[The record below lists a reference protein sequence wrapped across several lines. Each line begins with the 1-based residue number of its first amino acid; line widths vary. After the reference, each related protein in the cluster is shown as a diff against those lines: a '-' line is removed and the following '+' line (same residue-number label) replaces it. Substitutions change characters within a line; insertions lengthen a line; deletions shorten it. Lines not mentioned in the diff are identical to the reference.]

1 MRRWTGSRGR
11 WDEALSLYAS
21 IWTYYATTKVP
32 RMSEPR
38 RDAKW
43 WGWGNPAVEPPL
55 DEDALAVLR
64 ERIGELEPWPLA
76 RSLEE
81 FELPEAEQPPRALVE
96 AVGEG
101 CVSASQED
109 RLRHATGRGYADLAR
124 LRNGRL
130 EAAPDAVVTPAD
142 AMALRRVIDVCAAEG
157 VAIVP
162 FGGGTSVVGGIEPVR
177 GRHPRLISLDLRR
190 LQEVAIDRRSLTA
203 RLGAGLRGPE
213 AEAALAREGLTLGHF
228 PQSFEYATIGG
239 FAATRSAGQASSGY
253 GRFDELVSSVRLLAP
268 AGDLS
273 TRETPHNA
281 AGPALRELVIGSEGV
296 LGVIP
301 DVTVRVRPVPAACR
315 YEAWM
320 AESFEAGAEIVR
332 ALAQG
337 PGLPAIIRV
346 SDEEETEG
354 TLALSG
360 PRGLSGSL
368 FDRYLGIRGRRGGAL
383 VIVGYE
389 GDEESVA
396 RRRALTVRILRGG
409 GAAYL
414 GQAAGRAWEHSRFQG
429 PYLRDTLME
438 MGAMVETLETAHS
451 WSRFGALHEGVAAA
465 IRDALAQ
472 EGTPGLVFCHL
483 SHAYADGA
491 SLYFTFISRAR
502 RGAELEQ
509 WAAVKRAACEAIVA
523 HGGTITHHH
532 AVGRDHA
539 PYMEAEVG
547 RTGLEA
553 LRALKERL
561 DPTGIMNP
569 GKLLPD

>member
-1 MRRWTGSRGR
+1 V
-11 WDEALSLYAS
+11 
-21 IWTYYATTKVP
+21 I
-32 RMSEPR
+32 PR

-43 WGWGNPAVEPPL
+43 WGWGDPANEPEL
-55 DEDALAVLR
+55 DAEALAVLR

-81 FELPEAEQPPRALVE
+81 FELPAAEALPQALAE
-96 AVGEG
+96 AVGEENAFTG
-101 CVSASQED
+101 AED
-109 RLRHATGRGYADLAR
+109 RLRHAIGRGYADLAR
-124 LRNGRL
+124 LRNGAL
-130 EAAPDAVVTPAD
+130 AAAPDAVVMPRSAS
-142 AMALRRVIDVCAAEG
+142 ALQRILEVAAAEG

-162 FGGGTSVVGGIEPVR
+162 FGGGTSVVGGVEPLR
-177 GRHPRLISLDLRR
+177 DNHDRLISLDLGALRDVVVD
-190 LQEVAIDRRSLTA
+190 ERSLTA

-213 AEAALAREGLTLGHF
+213 AEAALGRFGLTLGHF

-253 GRFDELVSSVRLLAP
+253 GRFDALVSSVRMLAP
-268 AGDLS
+268 AGEIS
-273 TRETPHNA
+273 TLETPHTA
-281 AGPALRELVIGSEGV
+281 AGPALREVVIGSEGV

-301 DVTVRVRPVPAACR
+301 DVTVRVRPAPAVRR
-315 YEAWM
+315 YEAWI

-332 ALAQG
+332 GLAQG
-337 PGLPAIIRV
+337 PGLPEIIRV

-354 TLALSG
+354 TLALNG
-360 PRGLSGSL
+360 PRGLGGRL
-368 FDRYLGIRGRRGGAL
+368 FDGYLGLRGRRGGAL
-383 VIVGYE
+383 MIVGFE

-396 RRRALTVRILRGG
+396 RRRALTVRALRAG

-414 GQAAGRAWEHSRFQG
+414 GQSAGSSWEHGRYQG
-429 PYLRDTLME
+429 PYLRDTLMG
-438 MGAMVETLETAHS
+438 MGAMVETLETSHA
-451 WSRFGALHEGVAAA
+451 WSRYHELHGAVGEAIRGALEE
-465 IRDALAQ
+465 

-502 RGAELEQ
+502 RGDEIEQ

-547 RTGLEA
+547 ETGLEM
-553 LRALKERL
+553 LRALKEQL
-561 DPTGIMNP
+561 DPTGVMNP
-569 GKLLPD
+569 GKLLPDS

>member
-1 MRRWTGSRGR
+1 MT
-11 WDEALSLYAS
+11 
-21 IWTYYATTKVP
+21 
-32 RMSEPR
+32 PR

-43 WGWGNPAVEPPL
+43 WGWGDPTVEPSL
-55 DEDALAVLR
+55 DDEALGVLR
-64 ERIGELEPWPLA
+64 ERIGELQPWPLA
-76 RSLEE
+76 RTLED
-81 FELPEAEQPPRALVE
+81 FELPPAETLPRALVD

-101 CVSASQED
+101 NVFTADED

-124 LRNGRL
+124 LRNGAL
-130 EAAPDAVVTPAD
+130 AAAPDAVMMPSD
-142 AMALRRVIDVCAAEG
+142 AEALRRVIAVCAAEG
-157 VAIVP
+157 IAIVP
-162 FGGGTSVVGGIEPVR
+162 FGGGTSVVGGVEPLR
-177 GRHPRLISLDLRR
+177 GGHSRLISLDLGALRA
-190 LQEVAIDRRSLTA
+190 VDVDRRSLTA

-213 AEAALAREGLTLGHF
+213 AEAALGREGLTLGHF

-253 GRFDELVSSVRLLAP
+253 GRFDALVSSVRLLAP
-268 AGDLS
+268 AGELS
-273 TRETPHNA
+273 TLETPHTA
-281 AGPALRELVIGSEGV
+281 AGPALRELVVGSEGV

-301 DVTVRVRPVPAACR
+301 DVTVRVRPAPAVRR

-337 PGLPAIIRV
+337 PGLPQIVRV

-360 PRGLSGSL
+360 PRGLSGRL
-368 FDRYLGIRGRRGGAL
+368 FDRYLGVRSRRGGAL
-383 VIVGYE
+383 MIVGYE

-396 RRRALTVRILRGG
+396 RRRALSVRALRGG

-414 GQAAGRAWEHSRFQG
+414 GQAAGRAWEHGRYQG
-429 PYLRDTLME
+429 PYLRDALME
-438 MGAMVETLETAHS
+438 MGAMVETLETSHA
-451 WSRFGALHEGVAAA
+451 WSRFGELHAAVGEA
-465 IRDALAQ
+465 IRSALEGQ
-472 EGTPGLVFCHL
+472 GTPGLVFCHL

-502 RGAELEQ
+502 RDAELEQ
-509 WAAVKRAACEAIVA
+509 WATVKRAACEAIVA

-547 RTGLEA
+547 RAGLDV
-553 LRALKERL
+553 LRAVKEQL
-561 DPTGIMNP
+561 DPAGIMNP